1 MTKVRIVLL
10 NFLHCYRFNI
20 KPAFIP
26 SMPYCSKMFDVIN
39 KLKFMN
45 EYLITFKQ
53 HYLAQIFTPRI
64 VLFEMT
70 ITVKQVT
77 ITCIFKLSRHVT
89 FYLREVHCIF
99 KYLLVTIPCR
109 ASFSLVMLRQALAQ
123 KLQENKT
130 FDQKDI
136 VETLKIV
143 YVGFMFQNFVNYFYG
158 PLGGY
163 ISRNK
168 LHCLAQCKKF

>member
-1 MTKVRIVLL
+1 MFSKVCDCS
-10 NFLHCYRFNI
+10 LHTNNYKQYVITVHKLSNDL
-20 KPAFIP
+20 
-26 SMPYCSKMFDVIN
+26 FDVIN
-39 KLKFMN
+39 KLKYVN
-45 EYLITFKQ
+45 EYFTTFKQ

-143 YVGFMFQNFVNYFYG
+143 YVGFMFQNFANYFYG